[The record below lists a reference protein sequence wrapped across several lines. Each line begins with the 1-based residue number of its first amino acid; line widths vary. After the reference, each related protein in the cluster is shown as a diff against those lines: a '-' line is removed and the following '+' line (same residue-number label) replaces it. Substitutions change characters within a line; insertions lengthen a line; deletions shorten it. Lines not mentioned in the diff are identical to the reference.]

1 MSTITVPLSSAMS
14 SQKFESMDLTSYD
27 EVKDADY
34 IPGDII
40 DTGYDR

>member
-1 MSTITVPLSSAMS
+1 MS
-14 SQKFESMDLTSYD
+14 SLKFSQMDLTSYD

-34 IPGDII
+34 IPGDVI

>member
-1 MSTITVPLSSAMS
+1 MS
-14 SQKFESMDLTSYD
+14 SQKFESMDLNSYD

-34 IPGDII
+34 IPGDSI

>member
-1 MSTITVPLSSAMS
+1 MS
-14 SQKFESMDLTSYD
+14 SLKFEAMDLTSYD

-34 IPGDII
+34 IPGDNI